1 MTKGRR
7 LPHGRRMTCLADM
20 TESGGHV
27 VWISRGGEISRVA
40 LVAASVRQ
48 PIVTVGVAR
57 LTWCCRVNSGQRE
70 LR

>member
-27 VWISRGGEISRVA
+27 IRIRWRGEITRMA
-40 LVAASVRQ
+40 LVAARIHQLIVSVD
-48 PIVTVGVAR
+48 VT
-57 LTWCCRVNSGQRE
+57 
-70 LR
+70 